1 MFFLFVPSHN
11 KLRSSLIVT
20 LVKLVFDSF
29 MLTMLVL
36 NQIILLS
43 RLVVTLIT
51 VIGYTFMLRA
61 LMKSVYP

>member
-1 MFFLFVPSHN
+1 MFCLFVPSHN
-11 KLRSSLIVT
+11 KLGSAFIVT

-29 MLTMLVL
+29 MLTMIVL
-36 NQIILLS
+36 NQTNLLS